1 MPKLH
6 IINSKRS
13 RFSQRNNCPGSQV
26 DTLELMSFGDYP
38 KPILESSLLST
49 LPKRPGVVAGLLIG
63 AEIIIV
69 IFTFLRKE

>member
-6 IINSKRS
+6 LINSKRS
-13 RFSQRNNCPGSQV
+13 RFSQRNNCPG
-26 DTLELMSFGDYP
+26 TLELMSFGDYP

-49 LPKRPGVVAGLLIG
+49 LPKRPDVVAGLLIG